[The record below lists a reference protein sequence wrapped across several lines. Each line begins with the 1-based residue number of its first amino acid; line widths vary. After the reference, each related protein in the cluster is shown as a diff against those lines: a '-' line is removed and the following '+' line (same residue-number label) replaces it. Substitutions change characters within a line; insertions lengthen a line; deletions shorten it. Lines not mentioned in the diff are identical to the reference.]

1 MHTAIESC
9 IERGILREMLLA
21 EKGEVVHMLLTEY
34 DEKRHLRN
42 TFEEG
47 RKEGLEEGIE
57 QGRKQGLKEGME
69 KGREEK
75 LREQVHKK
83 LSRGKMLIEIA
94 EELEEQ
100 IPVIEQMIK
109 R

>member
-9 IERGILREMLLA
+9 IERGILRDMLLA

-100 IPVIEQMIK
+100 ISVIEQMIK

>member
-1 MHTAIESC
+1 MAIESC
-9 IERGILREMLLA
+9 IERGILRDMLLA

-100 IPVIEQMIK
+100 ISVIEQMIK

>member
-1 MHTAIESC
+1 
-9 IERGILREMLLA
+9 MLLA

-57 QGRKQGLKEGME
+57 QGIEQGRKQGLKEGME

-83 LSRGKMLIEIA
+83 LSRGKTLIEIA

-100 IPVIEQMIK
+100 ISVIEQMIK

>member
-1 MHTAIESC
+1 
-9 IERGILREMLLA
+9 MLLA

-100 IPVIEQMIK
+100 ISVIEQMIK

>member
-1 MHTAIESC
+1 M
-9 IERGILREMLLA
+9 A

-100 IPVIEQMIK
+100 ISVIEQMIK